1 MRIFNRPDKKYKK
14 GRDSGGRREARFAGT
29 WYESDSSALVK
40 QMDGF
45 LESARKELSESPSEA
60 DFPDNPAPQGNLLAL
75 IVPHA
80 GYMFSGAT
88 AAYAYE
94 FAAQNTSPERIFLL
108 GPSHYVG
115 FEGVALS
122 HCSAFATPLGDMN
135 LERKT
140 VDELSRHPLYGFSD
154 EIHDREHSLELQL
167 AFLKHLFPDA
177 QLIPLVVGAFKNSSE
192 IRYAGSILRSQI
204 RPGDLVVVSSD
215 FTHYGPRYDY
225 VPFNGDFPE
234 QVKKLDEDAFS
245 YIKDH
250 DLEGFLNFHD
260 QTGCTI
266 CGFYAC
272 SLLLSILPEGSRG
285 SLLKYGTSRDSYKE
299 DSRNSV
305 SYLALVLTDPGAE
318 VAWSA
323 ESESELELELELS
336 ESERKDLLSLAR
348 KVVSEF
354 ARRGRQIAYADA
366 GLAKTAA
373 LETPRGVF
381 VTLFKRAPDL
391 DQERERQLR
400 GCIGYICP
408 VKPLYQAVIDNAIG
422 AASKD
427 YRFTPL
433 KASELEDLE
442 IEISVLTPLR
452 PVESIDQIEIGKH
465 GIVFHL
471 RDRQSVFLP
480 HVATEFGWSLTET
493 LEQLALKA
501 GLDKDAWSR
510 PEATFEVFES
520 ISFEE
525 NEFNKIS

>member
-1 MRIFNRPDKKYKK
+1 MRIFNRSERKDRK
-14 GRDSGGRREARFAGT
+14 GRESGGRREARFAGT
-29 WYESDSSALVK
+29 WYESDPSSLVK

-45 LESARKELSESPSEA
+45 LESARKKMSESPSEEA
-60 DFPDNPAPQGNLLAL
+60 FPDNPAPQGNLLAL

-88 AAYAYE
+88 AAFAYE
-94 FAAQNTSPERIFLL
+94 FAAQHAEPERIFLL

-122 HCSAFATPLGDMN
+122 HCSAFSTPLGDLD

-154 EIHDREHSLELQL
+154 DIHNREHSLELQL

-177 QLIPLVVGAFKNSSE
+177 RLIPLVVGAFKNSSE

-225 VPFNGDFPE
+225 VPFEEDFPE
-234 QVKKLDEDAFS
+234 QVRKLDQDAFS
-245 YIKDH
+245 YIQDS

-266 CGFYAC
+266 CGFFPC
-272 SLLLSILPEGSRG
+272 SLLLSILPEGSRT
-285 SLLKYGTSRDSYKE
+285 SLLKYGTSRDSHKE

-305 SYLALVLTDPGAE
+305 SYLALVVTDSARE
-318 VAWSA
+318 VAWAA
-323 ESESELELELELS
+323 ESESESESRSVLEPELS
-336 ESERKDLLSLAR
+336 EPEKKDLLHLAR
-348 KVVSEF
+348 RVVTEF
-354 ARRGRQIAYADA
+354 ARSGRQIAYADA
-366 GLAKTAA
+366 AIEVTAA
-373 LETPRGVF
+373 LETARGVF
-381 VTLFKRAPDL
+381 VTLFKRTL
-391 DQERERQLR
+391 DFEESKERQLR

-422 AASKD
+422 AASRD

-433 KASELEDLE
+433 KANELNDLE

-452 PVESIDQIEIGKH
+452 PVESIDEIELGVH
-465 GIVFHL
+465 GVVFHL
-471 RDRQSVFLP
+471 GDRQSVFLP

-493 LEQLALKA
+493 LEQLAVKA
-501 GLDKDAWSR
+501 GLDKYAWRR
-510 PEATFEVFES
+510 PEATFEIFES

-525 NEFNKIS
+525 

>member
-1 MRIFNRPDKKYKK
+1 MRIFNRSEKKDRKS
-14 GRDSGGRREARFAGT
+14 RDSGGRREARFAGT
-29 WYESDSSALVK
+29 WYESDPNSLVK

-45 LESARKELSESPSEA
+45 LESARKKMSESPSEKS
-60 DFPDNPAPQGNLLAL
+60 FPDNPAPQGNLLAL

-88 AAYAYE
+88 AAFAYE
-94 FAAQNTSPERIFLL
+94 FAAQHAAPERIFLL

-122 HCSAFATPLGDMN
+122 HCRAFATPLGDME

-140 VDELSRHPLYGFSD
+140 VDELSRHRLYSFSD
-154 EIHDREHSLELQL
+154 DIHNREHSLELQL
-167 AFLKHLFPDA
+167 AFLKHLYPDA
-177 QLIPLVVGAFKNSSE
+177 QLIPLVVGAFKSSSE
-192 IRYAGSILRSQI
+192 IRYAGSVLRSQI

-225 VPFNGDFPE
+225 VPFEGDFPE
-234 QVKKLDEDAFS
+234 QVKKLDQDAFS
-245 YIKDH
+245 YIQDS

-266 CGFYAC
+266 CGFFPC
-272 SLLLSILPEGSRG
+272 SLLLSILPEGSRT

-305 SYLALVLTDPGAE
+305 SYLALVLTDSAAE
-318 VAWSA
+318 VAWAAES
-323 ESESELELELELS
+323 ESESELELS
-336 ESERKDLLSLAR
+336 EPEKKGLLHLAR
-348 KVVSEF
+348 RVVTEF
-354 ARRGRQIAYADA
+354 ARSGRQMAYADA
-366 GLAKTAA
+366 GIEVTAA
-373 LETPRGVF
+373 LEKSRGVF
-381 VTLFKRAPDL
+381 VTLFKRAPDFE
-391 DQERERQLR
+391 QCKERQLR

-433 KASELEDLE
+433 KASELDDLE

-452 PVESIDQIEIGKH
+452 PVESIDEIEIGVH
-465 GIVFHL
+465 GVVFHL
-471 RDRQSVFLP
+471 KDSQSVFLP

-493 LEQLALKA
+493 LEQLAMKA
-501 GLDKDAWSR
+501 GLDKNAWRR
-510 PEATFEVFES
+510 PEARFEVFES

-525 NEFNKIS
+525 REFN